1 MFEQYPD
8 LLSVKQVQEILQLG
22 RDVVYGLLNDGE
34 IPSFRAGKCIRVRK
48 QDLIDYCSLK
58 ITEEK
63 GRETNEYE

>member
-8 LLSVKQVQEILQLG
+8 LLSVKQLQEILQLG

-34 IPSFRAGKCIRVRK
+34 IPSFRTGKCIRVRK

-63 GRETNEYE
+63 GRETNEHE